1 MLVRAQEL
9 AAEMVANRRYLHA
22 NPELSLDLPK
32 TTAFVME
39 KLTEM
44 GLKPQEICQSAVVAT
59 IGQGGKTILI
69 RADMDALPVRENG
82 DLPFKSTNNNG
93 HLCGHDLHTAGLLG
107 VAKLLKER
115 EAELTGT
122 VKLMFQPGEE
132 TGCGAKAMIAAGLM
146 ENPQVDAAI
155 ALHVA
160 PDKEVGQIGLKKG
173 IFSAS
178 LDTFMVE
185 VQGKGGHSS
194 TPHLAIDPLMIVNT
208 IYMMLN
214 TLVGRE
220 VNPFATAVLTIGKC
234 GGGTVYNVIPD
245 TAVIEGTLRCF
256 DKDVRAQT
264 IKRVYEIME
273 DVTKT
278 LRGSCTVQKIFT
290 DSVMNDEAL
299 CHALQPYITEI
310 VGSDNLIILENPMTG
325 TEDFSY
331 VSDRVPAMMLWLGAG
346 GKDNYSLHNPNV
358 VFDEK
363 ALPVGA
369 AVLANCALNWLKDN
383 KDISPT

>member
-1 MLVRAQEL
+1 MNRMLTRAQEL
-9 AAEMVANRRYLHA
+9 AGEMVAHRRYLHA
-22 NPELSLDLPK
+22 NPELGLDLPK
-32 TTAFVME
+32 TTAYVME
-39 KLTEM
+39 KLTAM
-44 GLKPQEICQSAVVAT
+44 GLKPQEICQSSVVAT
-59 IGQGGKTILI
+59 IGQGGKTILV
-69 RADMDALPVRENG
+69 RGDMDALPVKENG

-115 EAELTGT
+115 EAELEGT

-132 TGCGAKAMIAAGLM
+132 TGSGAKAMIAAGLL

-155 ALHVA
+155 ALHVT
-160 PDKEVGQIGLKKG
+160 PDMDPGKIGLKKG

-194 TPHLAIDPLMIVNT
+194 TPHLAVDPLMIVNT
-208 IYMMLN
+208 MYMMLN

-220 VNPFATAVLTIGKC
+220 VNPFDTVVLTIGKC
-234 GGGTVYNVIPD
+234 GGGTVSNVIPD
-245 TAVIEGTLRCF
+245 TAVLEGTLRCF

-264 IKRVYEIME
+264 VKRVYEIIE
-273 DVTKT
+273 DVSKT
-278 LRGSCTVQKIFT
+278 LRGSYTVKKIFT
-290 DSVMNDEAL
+290 DSVVNDDAL
-299 CHALQPYITEI
+299 CSAMQPYITDV
-310 VGSDNLIILENPMTG
+310 VGTDNLIMLEKPMTG

-331 VSDRVPAMMLWLGAG
+331 VSDRVPALMLWLGAG

-358 VFDEK
+358 VFDES

-369 AVLANCALNWLKDN
+369 AVLANCAFHWLKDN
-383 KDISPT
+383 TG